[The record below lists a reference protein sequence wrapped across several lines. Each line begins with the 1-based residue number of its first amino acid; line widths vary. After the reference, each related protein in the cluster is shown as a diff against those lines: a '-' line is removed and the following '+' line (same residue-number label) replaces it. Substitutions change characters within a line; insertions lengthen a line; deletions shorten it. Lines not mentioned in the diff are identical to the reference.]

1 MRDLSRGSFE
11 ILMERMMTKEEKNEI
26 ERKYKMAVEINEKF
40 QKNLFETTKAMEKIQ
55 IEQAIE
61 KIKKDLD
68 ELIKHKLI
76 SQQEANKM
84 LKEEIEKMEEEGF
97 GE

>member
-1 MRDLSRGSFE
+1 
-11 ILMERMMTKEEKNEI
+11 MTKEEKNEI